1 VRPKGCLTDSKAICG
16 CVGVCRVVHG
26 DKKLRIRFL
35 LWDNTDPKLAGNG
48 ALFRKTVAKY

>member
-1 VRPKGCLTDSKAICG
+1 
-16 CVGVCRVVHG
+16 VGVCRVVHG